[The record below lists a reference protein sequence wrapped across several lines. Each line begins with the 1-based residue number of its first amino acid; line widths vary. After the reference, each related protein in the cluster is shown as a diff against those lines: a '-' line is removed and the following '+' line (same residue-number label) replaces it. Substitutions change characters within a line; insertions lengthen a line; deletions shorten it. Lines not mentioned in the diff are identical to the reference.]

1 MFELEE
7 AQAHLRT
14 VVQKV
19 KALRYELLGIAAE
32 LPVSPQELSADDVAD
47 ELDPTAEIRAK
58 IRNVVNDRISPA
70 IDDLEDAAELR
81 PAGDCRVPVNVE
93 GDG

>member
-7 AQAHLRT
+7 AQEHLRS
-14 VVQKV
+14 VIQKV

-32 LPVSPQELSADDVAD
+32 LPVSPQELSPDDVAD
-47 ELDPTAEIRAK
+47 ELDAAAEMRAR

-70 IDDLEDAAELR
+70 IADLQEAAERR
-81 PAGDCRVPVNVE
+81 PAGARPAPVE
-93 GDG
+93 HGGG